1 MLTSETQRKIHQLQN
16 DSLVIEEEKRHL
28 RRDLEKLHQ
37 DEKVYRHTFDIAQK
51 NLENNRVEAHR
62 KENRLA
68 ELEEESRRIKTL
80 IKNQHD

>member
-51 NLENNRVEAHR
+51 NLENNRVEAHK